1 MSSGNDSG
9 GSGGGRSSGGGKRG
23 APKSA
28 ARERVRAQHLKDAAA
43 RRRKKQMTIAGIVAA
58 VIVVAV
64 GIGLL
69 VAHNSSSSKAFGTNQ
84 PFTAPKGVSAN
95 PATEADPGGILYGTN
110 LQAKTTLQIWED
122 VRCPVCK
129 AAEDML
135 GDTYK
140 AYANDGRIKVEYHL
154 VDLIDNASFGQGSVV
169 GGSALGCAQD
179 VSSADFM
186 SYHNLFYKNQPD
198 ETKDGFGSV
207 PNVLNLAGQVEGL
220 RSATFDACVTA
231 GKYAPWVR
239 ANYSALSTKL
249 NGSPATPDF
258 YINGTPFQFQNPNS
272 VPAAQ
277 QQANLKAALDAAIAK
292 G

>member
-1 MSSGNDSG
+1 MSTGDG
-9 GSGGGRSSGGGKRG
+9 GTSGGKRNEKK
-23 APKSA
+23 AA
-28 ARERVRAQHLKDAAA
+28 ARERVRAQQLKDAAA
-43 RRRKKQMTIAGIVAA
+43 RRRKKQLAIAGIVAG

-69 VAHNSSSSKAFGTNQ
+69 VSHNNSTNAKDFGSGQ
-84 PFTAPKGVSAN
+84 PFAAPAGVSAN
-95 PATEADPGGILYGTN
+95 PATTADPGGILYGSD

-129 AAEDML
+129 SAEDIL

-140 AYANDGRIKVEYHL
+140 AYATTGKIKVEYHL
-154 VDLIDNASFGQGSVV
+154 VDLIDQASFGQGSVV

-179 VSSADFM
+179 VGSADFM
-186 SYHNLFYKNQPD
+186 SYHNLFYKEQPD
-198 ETKDGFGSV
+198 ETKDDFGSV
-207 PNVLNLAGQVEGL
+207 PNVLNLAGQVQGL

-239 ANYSALSTKL
+239 ANFSALSAKL
-249 NGSPATPDF
+249 GGRAATPDF
-258 YINGTPFQFQNPNS
+258 YINGTAFQFLNPS
-272 VPAAQ
+272 AVPAAQ